1 MKKKFKKIIMFDLD
15 NTLCFTKGKDYYKSK
30 PRKNI
35 IKIVNELYDNNFYI
49 KIFTSRYMGRNNEDY
64 KYVKKKFYLKTK
76 IQLDKWNLK
85 YNELIMG
92 KPSYDFQFDDKS
104 YNSKSSNFIKL
115 LKKLKQSKLDI

>member
-1 MKKKFKKIIMFDLD
+1 MKKKTKKIIMFDLD
-15 NTLCFTKGKDYYKSK
+15 NTLCFTNGRSYYKAK

-35 IKIVNELYDNNFYI
+35 IKIVNELYNKNFYI

-64 KYVKKKFYLKTK
+64 ELVKKKFYLKTK

-104 YNSKSSNFIKL
+104 YNSKNSNFIKI
-115 LKKLKQSKLDI
+115 LKKLKQLGSDQ

>member
-1 MKKKFKKIIMFDLD
+1 MKKKIKKIIMFDLD
-15 NTLCFTKGKDYYKSK
+15 NTLCSTKGRNYYKAK
-30 PRKNI
+30 PRKKI
-35 IKIVNELYDNNFYI
+35 IKIVNELYNNNFYI

-64 KYVKKKFYLKTK
+64 KLVKKKFYLKTK
-76 IQLDKWNLK
+76 MQLDKWNLK

-115 LKKLKQSKLDI
+115 LKKLK